1 MKQDLELIR
10 MSDIQP
16 EQVQWLWYPYIPL
29 GKLTVIQGDPGEGKT
44 TFVLA
49 VIAAL
54 TKGEALPEREPLDP
68 VNILYQTAE
77 DGLADTIRP
86 RLDAL
91 GADCSR
97 VLVIDESKRELSLS
111 DERIRQAMEET
122 GAKLLVL
129 DPLQAYLGAEV
140 DMHRANEVRPILKRL
155 GAVAEQMGCAVILI
169 RHLNK
174 MQGQKSGHRGM
185 GSVDFQAAA
194 RSVLLVGRT
203 KEDPQLHIV
212 VPDKSSLAPEGESIA
227 FALDPELGFQWKG
240 YCAYNAEELL
250 GGSTK
255 QVQTKTM
262 QAEETLRNLLDKPAP
277 AEEILRRITA
287 AGISERTLMTAKKNL
302 GVLSEK
308 RGGQWFWR
316 LPSGQGCKDVIH

>member
-16 EQVQWLWYPYIPL
+16 EEVQWLWYPYIPL

-49 VIAAL
+49 MIAAL

-155 GAVAEQMGCAVILI
+155 GAVAEQMGCAVVLI

-203 KEDPQLHIV
+203 KEDPQLRIV

-227 FALDPELGFQWKG
+227 FALDPEQGFQWKG

>member
-16 EQVQWLWYPYIPL
+16 EEVQWLWYPYIPL

-97 VLVIDESKRELSLS
+97 VLVIDESKREFSLS
-111 DERIRQAMEET
+111 DERIRQAMEKT

-203 KEDPQLHIV
+203 KEDPQLRIV